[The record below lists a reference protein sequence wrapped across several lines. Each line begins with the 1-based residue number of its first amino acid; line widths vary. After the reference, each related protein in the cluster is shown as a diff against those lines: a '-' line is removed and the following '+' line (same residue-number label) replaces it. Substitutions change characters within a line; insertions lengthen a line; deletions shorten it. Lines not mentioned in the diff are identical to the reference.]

1 MVKYHTKK
9 EYAKMKPWAL
19 VLSGGGGRGLV
30 YVGVFKALERLNLI
44 PSFVAGTSIGAILGG
59 LYCSGM
65 SPQELDSFV
74 REEFD
79 LRDYLEGITFKL
91 GDGAFFRFLQAQE
104 ALNHLS
110 RGKGIDSGKKILEV
124 LKKFTKDKRF
134 EDTSPP
140 FACNAADLLTGK
152 EVVLDSGPLAEGI
165 RASMSVPGIFTPVSI
180 PPYLL
185 VDGGILNNLPVRIA
199 RKRGYQRIVAIN
211 CSPFIPVKPEDL
223 PTGISV
229 FFRALAVAGN
239 DRPIHPKWD
248 VPDLEIRIPQKHSEF
263 DFSQKEELIDLGERT
278 ILKSEPLIRQVL
290 TAWHFPTRPSPKLF
304 EYSP

>member
-1 MVKYHTKK
+1 
-9 EYAKMKPWAL
+9 MKPWAL

-30 YVGVFKALERLNLI
+30 YVGVFKALERLGLV

-59 LYCSGM
+59 LYCAGM
-65 SPQELDSFV
+65 SPSELDSFV
-74 REEFD
+74 REEFE

-110 RGKGIDSGKKILEV
+110 RGKGIDSGKKILET
-124 LKKFTKDKRF
+124 LRKFTRGKRF

-199 RKRGYQRIVAIN
+199 RKRGYQRVIAIN
-211 CSPFIPVKPEDL
+211 CSPFTPVKAEDL

-239 DRPIHPKWD
+239 DRPMDPKWD
-248 VPDLEIRIPQKHSEF
+248 FPDLEIRIPQKHSEF

-278 ILKSEPLIRQVL
+278 ILKGESFIRQVL
-290 TAWHFPTRPSPKLF
+290 TAWHFPRRPSPKVF